1 MYGGLNT
8 SQSVNLYGKPFDS
21 TEFKKGYLRL
31 PSGMYVKKEF
41 SATAWVNLKE
51 PTKQYSVLVSFANEK
66 GKDSVWIGF
75 RNLHFHVEIS
85 NRFDEIKSMTSSKPL
100 PKDIWMHVA
109 FVMQNGN
116 GLIYLNGTLN
126 NNLTMPTPNEKE
138 RKINFIGKDYYDSD
152 LYLAEAIY
160 DNLTIYHGALTGDEA
175 KYSFEND
182 GKLLL

>member
-8 SQSVNLYGKPFDS
+8 FQAVNLYGKPFDS
-21 TEFKKGYLRL
+21 TEFKKGYLQL
-31 PSGMYVKKEF
+31 PPGVYVKKDF

-66 GKDSVWIGF
+66 GKESVWIGL
-75 RNLHFHVEIS
+75 RNLHLHVEIS
-85 NRFDEIKSMTSSKPL
+85 NVLNEIKTMTSLIPL

-109 FVMQNGN
+109 FVLKKGN

-126 NNLTMPTPNEKE
+126 NNLTMPTPNEVE

-160 DNLTIYHGALTGDEA
+160 DNLTIYEGALTGDEV
-175 KYSFEND
+175 KNSFEND
-182 GKLLL
+182 GKLL